1 MNNKAILYS
10 SYEEEKQHHFQKK
23 QTVHHVR
30 EREREN
36 KERDET
42 VSLARLVVSTSSSF
56 SSFCVDT

>member
-10 SYEEEKQHHFQKK
+10 SYEEENNTTSTKRKLC
-23 QTVHHVR
+23 TPR

-56 SSFCVDT
+56 SSF